1 MISMVLRMP
10 SLAHGPRVLFL
21 AAVLSLGAAPVAFAQ
36 APAVGAT
43 PKLTPSTDA
52 DAREIDW
59 LELLPPEDL
68 KAMSE
73 MPEISH
79 DGQMQMPQVMSS
91 AKTVAA
97 MDGVQ
102 GKVPGYLV
110 PISFDDNQRVT
121 EMFLVPY
128 FGACV
133 HVPPPP
139 PNQLIYIKP
148 ENPIELGN
156 LWDAYW
162 VHGTVKVQATANA
175 MATSAYSLKLD
186 RLELI
191 EE

>member
-1 MISMVLRMP
+1 MRMIRSAWMYSGL
-10 SLAHGPRVLFL
+10 LATLL
-21 AAVLSLGAAPVAFAQ
+21 LGALPVVAQ
-36 APAVGAT
+36 EPAIGTRPAT
-43 PKLTPSTDA
+43 DGVPSGDV
-52 DAREIDW
+52 REIDW

-68 KAMSE
+68 KALEE

-79 DGQMQMPQVMSS
+79 DGQMQMPQVMAST
-91 AKTVAA
+91 KTVAA
-97 MDGVQ
+97 MDGVR

-110 PISFDDNQRVT
+110 PLAFDENQRVT
-121 EMFLVPY
+121 ELFLVPY
-128 FGACV
+128 FGACI

-148 ENPIELGN
+148 KNPIEIGN

-162 VHGTVKVQATANA
+162 VHGTVRAQLVQNA
-175 MATSAYSLKLD
+175 MATAAYSLELD

>member
-1 MISMVLRMP
+1 MCFRFRIPLLG
-10 SLAHGPRVLFL
+10 LALLLATLSGPAL
-21 AAVLSLGAAPVAFAQ
+21 AQ
-36 APAVGAT
+36 EPAVGAR
-43 PKLTPSTDA
+43 PATDGVSQGG
-52 DAREIDW
+52 AREIDW

-68 KAMSE
+68 EALES
-73 MPEISH
+73 MPEIDH
-79 DGQMQMPQVMSS
+79 EGQMQMPQVMAST
-91 AKTVAA
+91 KTVAA
-97 MDGVQ
+97 MDGVK

-110 PISFDDNQRVT
+110 PISFDEQQRVT

-139 PNQLIYIKP
+139 PNQLIHIKP
-148 ENPIELGN
+148 EHPVELGN

-162 VHGTVKVQATANA
+162 VHGTVRIDLTENA
-175 MATSAYSLKLD
+175 MATSAYRLELE

>member
-1 MISMVLRMP
+1 MSIRSF
-10 SLAHGPRVLFL
+10 RVF
-21 AAVLSLGAAPVAFAQ
+21 AAIALCFALIAPDLVMAQEPAIGAR
-36 APAVGAT
+36 PATDGL
-43 PKLTPSTDA
+43 PKSDV
-52 DAREIDW
+52 REIDW

-68 KAMSE
+68 KALEE
-73 MPEISH
+73 MPEIDH
-79 DGQMQMPQVMSS
+79 EGQMQMPAVMSS
-91 AKTVAA
+91 TKTVAA
-97 MDGVQ
+97 MDGVR

-110 PISFDDNQRVT
+110 PIAFDDRQRVT

-139 PNQLIYIKP
+139 PNQLIYIRP
-148 ENPIELGN
+148 RNPIELGN

-162 VHGTVKVQATANA
+162 VHGTVRASLVENA
-175 MATSAYSLKLD
+175 MAISAYAMELD

>member
-1 MISMVLRMP
+1 MSLRFRA
-10 SLAHGPRVLFL
+10 LLV
-21 AAVLSLGAAPVAFAQ
+21 AAAFA
-36 APAVGAT
+36 ASVVVPMVAVAQEPEIGAR
-43 PKLTPSTDA
+43 PNTDGVPRS

-68 KAMSE
+68 KALEE
-73 MPEISH
+73 MPEVDH
-79 DGQMQMPQVMSS
+79 TGQMTMPQAMTST
-91 AKTVAA
+91 KTVAA
-97 MDGVQ
+97 MDGVK

-110 PISFDDNQRVT
+110 PIAFDDNQRVT

-148 ENPIELGN
+148 ENPVELGN

-162 VHGTVKVQATANA
+162 VHGTVRAGLTENA
-175 MATSAYSLKLD
+175 MATAAYTLELD

>member
-1 MISMVLRMP
+1 MRHRSTPLI
-10 SLAHGPRVLFL
+10 
-21 AAVLSLGAAPVAFAQ
+21 AAVLAAFLVLAAPSSMAQ
-36 APAVGAT
+36 QPEIGARPA
-43 PKLTPSTDA
+43 TDGLPRG
-52 DAREIDW
+52 DTREIDW

-68 KAMSE
+68 AALE
-73 MPEISH
+73 AMPEIDH
-79 DGQMQMPQVMSS
+79 EGQMEMPQAMTSTR
-91 AKTVAA
+91 TVAA
-97 MDGVQ
+97 MNGVR

-110 PISFDDNQRVT
+110 PISFDENQRVT

-148 ENPIELGN
+148 ENPVELGN

-162 VHGTVKVQATANA
+162 VHGTVRAGLTENA
-175 MATSAYSLKLD
+175 MATAAYTLVLD

>member
-1 MISMVLRMP
+1 MSKRLFHC
-10 SLAHGPRVLFL
+10 LAAGALAVLF
-21 AAVLSLGAAPVAFAQ
+21 AAPTVVVAQ
-36 APAVGAT
+36 EPEIGARPDT
-43 PKLTPSTDA
+43 DGLPKSDV
-52 DAREIDW
+52 REIDW

-68 KAMSE
+68 AALE
-73 MPEISH
+73 AMPEVDH
-79 DGQMQMPQVMSS
+79 TGQMQMPQAMTST
-91 AKTVAA
+91 KTVAA
-97 MDGVQ
+97 MDGVR

-110 PISFDDNQRVT
+110 PISFDENQRVT

-148 ENPIELGN
+148 KNPVELGN

-162 VHGTVKVQATANA
+162 VHGTVRASLVENA
-175 MATSAYSLKLD
+175 MATSAYAMELD
-186 RLELI
+186 RLEII

>member
-1 MISMVLRMP
+1 MSMRFR
-10 SLAHGPRVLFL
+10 SLF
-21 AAVLSLGAAPVAFAQ
+21 AAVAVAAALVAPVAMAQ
-36 APAVGAT
+36 EQEPEIGARPATDGL
-43 PKLTPSTDA
+43 PKSDV
-52 DAREIDW
+52 REIDW

-68 KAMSE
+68 KALEE
-73 MPEISH
+73 MPEVDH
-79 DGQMQMPQVMSS
+79 QGQMQMPQAMTST
-91 AKTVAA
+91 KTVAA
-97 MDGVQ
+97 MDGVK

-110 PISFDDNQRVT
+110 PIAFDDQQRVT

-148 ENPIELGN
+148 KNPIELGN

-162 VHGTVKVQATANA
+162 VHGTVRASLVENA
-175 MATSAYSLKLD
+175 MATSAYAMELD

>member
-1 MISMVLRMP
+1 MIAFLPRR
-10 SLAHGPRVLFL
+10 SLAAL
-21 AAVLSLGAAPVAFAQ
+21 AVFALLISAPTSATQ
-36 APAVGAT
+36 PAIGAT
-43 PKLTPSTDA
+43 PNLSTGSSDE
-52 DAREIDW
+52 REIDW

-68 KAMSE
+68 KALTEMAEVDHTGQME
-73 MPEISH
+73 MPQAISS
-79 DGQMQMPQVMSS
+79 V
-91 AKTVAA
+91 KTVAA
-97 MDGVQ
+97 MNGAR

-110 PISFDDNQRVT
+110 PIAFDENQRVT

-162 VHGTVKVQATANA
+162 VHGTVRSSLTENA
-175 MATSAYSLKLD
+175 MATAAYSLDLD

>member
-1 MISMVLRMP
+1 MRFRFRSPLLAAMV
-10 SLAHGPRVLFL
+10 AVLF
-21 AAVLSLGAAPVAFAQ
+21 VPLSAPMAQ
-36 APAVGAT
+36 EPEVGARPAT
-43 PKLTPSTDA
+43 PATA
-52 DAREIDW
+52 DGVREIDW

-68 KAMSE
+68 KALEE
-73 MPEISH
+73 MPEVNH
-79 DGQMQMPQVMSS
+79 DGQMQMPQVMAST
-91 AKTVAA
+91 KTVPA
-97 MDGVQ
+97 MDGVK

-110 PISFDDNQRVT
+110 PISFDENQRVT

-162 VHGTVKVQATANA
+162 VHGTVQAGITQNA

>member
-1 MISMVLRMP
+1 MSNRFLRC
-10 SLAHGPRVLFL
+10 L
-21 AAVLSLGAAPVAFAQ
+21 AAGALMLCFAAPAAVFAQ
-36 APAVGAT
+36 EPEIGARPATDGL
-43 PKLTPSTDA
+43 PKSDV
-52 DAREIDW
+52 REIDW

-68 KAMSE
+68 KALEE
-73 MPEISH
+73 MPEIDH
-79 DGQMQMPQVMSS
+79 QGQMQMPQAMTST
-91 AKTVAA
+91 KTVAA
-97 MDGVQ
+97 MDGVK

-110 PISFDDNQRVT
+110 PIAFDDNQRVT

-148 ENPIELGN
+148 RNPVELGN

-162 VHGTVKVQATANA
+162 VHGTMRASLVENA
-175 MATSAYSLKLD
+175 MATSAYALELD